1 MDQAAGE
8 ELWLGLDT
16 GGTYTDA
23 VILKSTREVMAT
35 AKSLTTRQDLSIGLA
50 GAIHAVLASLRAP
63 YTAADISLVSVS
75 TTLATNAVVE
85 RQRSPICALLVGY
98 DPAML
103 ARGGLAEALGDHPV
117 ALIRGGHRATGEQ
130 EAPLDLEAARA
141 VILAHADRVEAFA
154 VSSLFSVRNPSHE
167 LQLRTLIRTLTGK
180 PVTCGHE
187 LTSGLDAPRRALTA
201 ALNAQLTP
209 QLRQLLE
216 AVQAVLS
223 GCGIA
228 APLMVV
234 KGDGSLMAVEMALEC
249 PVETILS
256 GPAASVVGARFLT
269 GADDFVM
276 SDMGGTTTDIAV
288 VRGGHPV
295 LSAEGA
301 SVGGWKTMVEAVDV
315 RTFGLG
321 GDSEVGFDE
330 RGGLAIGPRRVVPLS
345 LFATTHPALLAALRV
360 QDSSDR
366 PPLHPGRFAFRQ
378 GGGPDPV
385 LRGKSEERLWAALEE
400 GPRALDEIAWSPI
413 AYRAL
418 MGLIAQGAVV
428 QSGPTPSD
436 AMHVLGLQQSW
447 NAEAAALGARLLL
460 RGSRD
465 WMPTPGDDEV
475 TAFCARIREQVI
487 RDTGRALCA
496 AAFGHDPGMPAR
508 AAPGPFHDAQ
518 VGAITAG
525 RKFSEL
531 LEVEYRLALP
541 LVAIGAPVRG
551 YYPDVAQRLRAEL
564 LIPEHAAVT
573 NAIGAVAGVVMQS
586 VEILITTPK
595 LELYRLHGPDG
606 NRDFQDPEAAIAAAV
621 ELSRDL
627 ALAASRAAGAASPEI
642 ACVIKRKTADRG
654 GGGVLLVEATIRSTA
669 TGRPVAARSMLR

>member
-1 MDQAAGE
+1 M
-8 ELWLGLDT
+8 
-16 GGTYTDA
+16 
-23 VILKSTREVMAT
+23 
-35 AKSLTTRQDLSIGLA
+35 
-50 GAIHAVLASLRAP
+50 
-63 YTAADISLVSVS
+63 
-75 TTLATNAVVE
+75 
-85 RQRSPICALLVGY
+85 
-98 DPAML
+98 
-103 ARGGLAEALGDHPV
+103 
-117 ALIRGGHRATGEQ
+117 
-130 EAPLDLEAARA
+130 
-141 VILAHADRVEAFA
+141 
-154 VSSLFSVRNPSHE
+154 
-167 LQLRTLIRTLTGK
+167 
-180 PVTCGHE
+180 
-187 LTSGLDAPRRALTA
+187 
-201 ALNAQLTP
+201 
-209 QLRQLLE
+209 
-216 AVQAVLS
+216 QAVLS
-223 GCGIA
+223 GCGIE

-269 GADDFVM
+269 GRDNFVM

-321 GDSEVGFDE
+321 GDSEVGFDD

-345 LFATTHPALLAALRV
+345 LFATTHPGLLAALRD
-360 QDSSDR
+360 QDGAER
-366 PPLHPGRFAFRQ
+366 PPLHPARFAFRQ
-378 GGGPDPV
+378 GGGPAPV
-385 LRGKSEERLWAALEE
+385 LRGKSEERLWAALAD

-418 MGLIAQGAVV
+418 MGLIAQGVVV
-428 QSGPTPSD
+428 QAGPTPSD
-436 AMHVLGLQQSW
+436 AMHVLGLQQGW
-447 NAEAAALGARLLL
+447 NAEAAALGARLL

-465 WMPTPGDDEV
+465 WMPAPSDDEV
-475 TAFCARIREQVI
+475 AAFCARIREQVI

-496 AAFGHDPGMPAR
+496 AAFGHDPGLPAR

-525 RKFSEL
+525 RKFSAL
-531 LEVEYRLALP
+531 LEVDYRLALP
-541 LVAIGAPVRG
+541 LVAIGAPVQG

-595 LELYRLHGPDG
+595 LELYRLHGPG
-606 NRDFQDPEAAIAAAV
+606 RKSI
-621 ELSRDL
+621 SRIPRRP
-627 ALAASRAAGAASPEI
+627 SPPPSSCRATSP
-642 ACVIKRKTADRG
+642 
-654 GGGVLLVEATIRSTA
+654 
-669 TGRPVAARSMLR
+669 